1 MEKQPETERQTEL
14 QQLAANS
21 WNLELII
28 SGAAVFLASYLP
40 GVVESGQHYFL
51 NNLAMSESPG
61 KNALPVLAFTFAEIV
76 AWLLIATFVSHFVLR
91 AFWAG
96 LVGLHAVYPEG
107 IKYENLPSHTEYTRE
122 QARKRFGRLDDFIL
136 RLDRLCNQLFSFA
149 FLVALYSLG
158 ISFAYL
164 IIFLIMHLVPLW
176 FPGETGKMISV
187 VLLLLYVVV
196 AMLPAIMLLLL
207 RNKRFSS
214 SRRLQRMSD
223 VTTLL
228 AGNMVLPLVASPINY
243 LNLTYS
249 SNVSRKRF
257 YSVLV
262 VGMVLLF
269 SGVLYSFWQTMLDL
283 SGRNS
288 STFHTYFAQGTGAGV
303 LDARRYDNLRPEGD
317 ALPLVSIPT
326 DVVSEPLLRVFV
338 AYPKALDNQLAGLC
352 ASAVQPDSLPRSV
365 RLHRADSINLLCFSR
380 FFRVS
385 VNDSLV
391 SPVEWMF
398 HRHPAENTRGLVTY
412 LPTQPFRQGKN
423 VLLIQ
428 APSEKNPDSL
438 RVYGL
443 VPFWFAPGD

>member
-40 GVVESGQHYFL
+40 GVVERGQHYFL
-51 NNLAMSESPG
+51 NNLAMSDSPA
-61 KNALPVLAFTFAEIV
+61 KNALPLLAYTFAEFV
-76 AWLLIATFVSHFVLR
+76 AWLLIATFVGHFVLR

-107 IKYENLPSHTEYTRE
+107 IKYENLPGHTEYTRE
-122 QARKRFGRLDDFIL
+122 KARKRFGRLDDFIL

-164 IIFLIMHLVPLW
+164 IIFFIMHLIPLW
-176 FPGETGKMISV
+176 FPGEAGKMISII
-187 VLLLLYVVV
+187 LLLLYVLV
-196 AMLPAIMLLLL
+196 AMLPAILLLFL

-214 SRRLQRMSD
+214 SRWLQRMTD
-223 VTTLL
+223 VTTML

-257 YSVLV
+257 YIVMVL
-262 VGMVLLF
+262 GMVVLF
-269 SGVLYSFWQTMLDL
+269 SGVLYTYWQTMLDL
-283 SGRNS
+283 SGRS
-288 STFHTYFAQGTGAGV
+288 TSTFHTYFAQGSGANV
-303 LDARRYDNLRPEGD
+303 LDVRRYDNLRPEGR
-317 ALPLVSIPT
+317 ALPAVSIPA
-326 DVVSEPLLRVFV
+326 DVVSEPFLRVFV

-352 ASAVQPDSLPRSV
+352 APAALPDSLPRRE
-365 RLHRADSINLLCFSR
+365 RLHRADSIHLECFSR
-380 FFRVS
+380 FFRVL
-385 VNDSLV
+385 VNDSLL

-398 HRHPAENTRGLVTY
+398 HRHPAENTRGLVAY
-412 LPTQPFRQGKN
+412 LPTRQFRTGKN
-423 VLLIQ
+423 VLLVQ
-428 APSEKNPDSL
+428 APSEQKADSL
-438 RVYGL
+438 RVYGV